1 MTTPVVPLAGFEPAR
16 CFHRGILSPFRLPIP
31 SQRRLII
38 SSYALPIN
46 KVIVSSICTISTVV
60 YLVTAE
66 RAKKIHKLILEIEFL
81 FFGLLSGIC
90 TLRWMACNPC

>member
-31 SQRRLII
+31 SQRRLIF

-46 KVIVSSICTISTVV
+46 KVIVSRVSAISTVV
-60 YLVTAE
+60 CFVTAE
-66 RAKKIHKLILEIEFL
+66 RAKKVHKFILEIELL
-81 FFGLLSGIC
+81 F
-90 TLRWMACNPC
+90 